1 MRRREASFLL
11 SETVPRGWWP
21 LGEGSGCP
29 LHPAHPEQQAG
40 PRTWSPL
47 ARLPLS
53 VAACSLE
60 SWGRRQRQR
69 MLHIHEGSGRR
80 LIVQL
85 CCHISCSF
93 AASSWAQQSAL
104 ENAPGAAQQ
113 AVPGPVLGAPS
124 KHIGR
129 FLGQAS
135 PLPRQSHPSSSHQ
148 LEALLGPIALLD
160 RRCPDVL
167 PFCGLHTCH
176 LATRPS
182 PCLYEVT
189 IRKDVPPAHDWPSAQ
204 PGEQR

>member
-1 MRRREASFLL
+1 MRRREASLLL

-40 PRTWSPL
+40 PRTWPPL
-47 ARLPLS
+47 ARLPSS

-113 AVPGPVLGAPS
+113 AGPGPVLGAPS

-135 PLPRQSHPSSSHQ
+135 PLPRHRVTPAPPTSQKPF
-148 LEALLGPIALLD
+148 LAP
-160 RRCPDVL
+160 L
-167 PFCGLHTCH
+167 PCWTGDAPT
-176 LATRPS
+176 S
-182 PCLYEVT
+182 CLSAVFTPVT
-189 IRKDVPPAHDWPSAQ
+189 
-204 PGEQR
+204 